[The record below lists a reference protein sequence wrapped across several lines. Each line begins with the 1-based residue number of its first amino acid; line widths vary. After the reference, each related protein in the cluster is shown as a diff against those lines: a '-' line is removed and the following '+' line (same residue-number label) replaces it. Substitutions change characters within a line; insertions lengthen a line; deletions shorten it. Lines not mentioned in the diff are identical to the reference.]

1 MHESSEDRGRPCGS
15 ADPGGTSDGSSDP
28 LYFAVKSQPPPPSP
42 PPPNNQINACPL
54 CRRQCSNRS
63 DLLVHLS
70 VVHYRKQIAERFLK
84 DGGRK
89 KANVPLYCPECGV
102 AVKTRWLLVHHLGSS
117 HERVLDFLDEEDR
130 VGDRSWHC
138 MRNVLDHIAVFF
150 SEIDSCHA
158 GLQGEEEVQ
167 VEDRETP

>member
-15 ADPGGTSDGSSDP
+15 ADPGGTSGGSSDP

-54 CRRQCSNRS
+54 CRRQCPNRS

-130 VGDRSWHC
+130 VGDRCWHC

-150 SEIDSCHA
+150 FRD
-158 GLQGEEEVQ
+158 
-167 VEDRETP
+167 